1 MNEPE
6 FFLDLDQAPPLVTCS
21 FRRFD
26 PGEYHVTRVSDSDVP
41 AADAGGRAD
50 LLRRRK
56 AGVAAAGSVV
66 HSADGAA
73 PDRRGAQPLPYYYYI
88 HFRGSFSP
96 ESRHPLP
103 LAGRFEP
110 GEFLPLF
117 RKIDAAWWA
126 DGSGVS
132 RQGAFFDILSRLEE
146 AAPANPVAGMIAY
159 LSEHLEEELH
169 LSDLAREFRYTEDH
183 IIRLFRRWKGTTPHR
198 CILELRPAE
207 SPSAFGN
214 HRPGHR
220 RHRRTNRIRGPVC
233 ILSGIPAGDRAFPG
247 EWRSNIPDGMSDIRD
262 AKAAASLTGDCG
274 FTFGCPGLVYRLQFL
289 LGKLIILNIRMKN

>member
-26 PGEYHVTRVSDSDVP
+26 PGEYHVTRVSDSDVLLLMLEGELIFYEDGKRVSLLP
-41 AADAGGRAD
+41 GQWYIQRTGLPQTGGEPSR
-50 LLRRRK
+50 
-56 AGVAAAGSVV
+56 
-66 HSADGAA
+66 
-73 PDRRGAQPLPYYYYI
+73 LPYYYYI

-198 CILELRPAE
+198 CILELRLRKARQLLE
-207 SPSAFGN
+207 TTDRDIAAIAAQTGFGDPSVFY
-214 HRPGHR
+214 
-220 RHRRTNRIRGPVC
+220 
-233 ILSGIPAGDRAFPG
+233 RAFRRETGLSPG
-247 EWRSNIPDGMSDIRD
+247 EWRS
-262 AKAAASLTGDCG
+262 KYTG
-274 FTFGCPGLVYRLQFL
+274 RHE
-289 LGKLIILNIRMKN
+289 